1 MSGDYKIGGGQIDIT
16 TSLTIYGGFSGT
28 ESSVESRDFG
38 ETKITYTGDN
48 IAIDINLSGIN
59 VVIDG
64 FTISSS
70 NQNAQGIKIKNASD
84 VTIKNST
91 ITGGSY
97 FGISISNAN
106 TTLTVSN
113 CAITGNKYGIN
124 INNAK
129 KVDVSNST
137 IANNTYAGI
146 DCYTLSDKMSI
157 TNCTFTSNGS
167 NGAIYLRNVS
177 NNNVSADI
185 VNCTIVSNGKEFYF
199 YDSGSKNVNL
209 KNTIIWNSDVSK
221 LFTLENNAA
230 PTVSLD
236 HCALPENS
244 TLPTT
249 SGTWTSND
257 IEFIPTT
264 WSPVSNDETIIRGV
278 KHTIFRL
285 EENAALKG
293 FRGVKIEEVSRDQ
306 IEKVRSSIAP
316 TIGAI
321 EFPLILESLDVTLSA
336 DHETLTLT
344 QGSEDVINFTPT
356 VTAIYDDTS
365 TVELSSGDYSVSW

>member
-124 INNAK
+124 IDNAK

-157 TNCTFTSNGS
+157 TNCTFTSNDS
-167 NGAIYLRNVS
+167 NGAIYIS
-177 NNNVSADI
+177 NFNIVWADI

-249 SGTWTSND
+249 SDTWTSND
-257 IEFIPTT
+257 IEFIPTWT
-264 WSPVSNDETIIRGV
+264 PVSHDETIRGV

-285 EENAALKG
+285 EGNEALKG

-306 IEKVRSSIAP
+306 IEKVRSSIA
-316 TIGAI
+316 
-321 EFPLILESLDVTLSA
+321 
-336 DHETLTLT
+336 
-344 QGSEDVINFTPT
+344 
-356 VTAIYDDTS
+356 
-365 TVELSSGDYSVSW
+365 